1 MSSTMEAKTR
11 LVLDVSMT
19 MCQAT
24 VSVMQ
29 NDTARK
35 VVVSLVQDGRPFH
48 IPPGAYVTF
57 QARRE
62 IDGEEYPIFDA
73 CTVDHVRNA
82 ILYDIPGN
90 TTAREGVFEGQFL
103 IMDRDGSTLFCPK
116 MTLVVRQNLFQISVL
131 ESAGFSALQG
141 LVEQFRDESGEMD
154 ARMDALS
161 DNLDI
166 LKDDM
171 KKVAKDLSLTIG
183 EETGDIQLKSGGDV
197 LSQVSL
203 GGLEL
208 KLNGKI
214 LSLAMVTGA
223 ATILLGSCVLDGI
236 TGGGNDCKWTETE
249 REQLATVLEH
259 NAYADTEALETA
271 QTLIE
276 SLRGG
281 GTQEPAEPEPAYI
294 TLTFSL
300 PGAVAV
306 IGGNTIVDGS
316 GYTVEAGTTARQVTV
331 RPVSSDSA
339 AWPSDGAV
347 ITVGGDVPSDGQEV
361 TLDGLSCYQFTVV
374 PSADMVVSCT
384 LASLVPEEPW
394 VPVELRVICSLPQT
408 VSFDET
414 YVLYTGAGMK
424 YSTVESLKDCL
435 TVKCTYERTGET
447 KTETVDKAGYTLSS
461 MTYGTGTA
469 AITATDGTDTLTVS
483 FGDLTEQVHLVL
495 TTEDEFESMSISYD
509 TANVHVGE
517 AVSGMF
523 DTIGLVVRMKYQGD
537 VAITSE
543 NWASYVSF
551 IDTTEGIDGDREAV
565 SGKQN
570 FEISPVDAT
579 EKVVVTVNGCFTVAM
594 TLNGC
599 TSNLPG
605 GLYLGGYTHNFVIT
619 PDAGYELEDGD
630 IVIGGAG
637 TYTINE
643 NGTATVT
650 LNTMVEDI
658 AVVVNASMVA
668 ATHTVTFVADGVTVG
683 TVTFAE
689 GDDSVTEPDVPPK
702 AHYTGAWPSYT
713 LGTADI
719 TVEAVYTPITYT
731 ITFVDDGGNHAV
743 TYTVLTADTVT
754 APTVTARDG
763 YTAAW
768 PSWSVGYDNGQTV
781 EAVYT
786 PITLTGIT
794 AAYSGGTVAAGTT
807 LDQLTG
813 ITVTAAYSDGS
824 TATVASGDY
833 TLSGTLTAGQDNTV
847 TVTYQGKTAT
857 FSVTVEAEP
866 ATLTGITAAY
876 SGGTVA
882 AGTTL
887 DQLTG
892 ITVTATYSDGS
903 TATLAAGDYTLS
915 GTLTA
920 GQDNTVTVAYQGKTA
935 TFTVTVEAES
945 AEVTETEIAFTWTG
959 NAKLAYA
966 IGGEATSTVNSSTNY
981 AYAHSQMVPMES
993 GKTYKFVIGKVSAL
1007 GDKRQWAVRIVFVD
1021 DNNIIRAST
1030 EEFAKKVDNV
1040 TVENIVTG
1048 LTCVSGSNVSLATGF
1063 YVREY
1068 YSSSTGGN
1076 VGNPIVNGMTDLTH
1090 LYKVG

>member
-1 MSSTMEAKTR
+1 MGITKTSLAVREAMR
-11 LVLDVSMT
+11 
-19 MCQAT
+19 
-24 VSVMQ
+24 
-29 NDTARK
+29 RK
-35 VVVSLVQDGRPFH
+35 SPANMPDDPSRRGWTTEEIKR
-48 IPPGAYVTF
+48 AY
-57 QARRE
+57 
-62 IDGEEYPIFDA
+62 
-73 CTVDHVRNA
+73 
-82 ILYDIPGN
+82 YDYVI
-90 TTAREGVFEGQFL
+90 
-103 IMDRDGSTLFCPK
+103 GSTNSILSELDRIIDQYNGGDGALIGHMQELYSKLTEALRELSSIPARVSDLEA
-116 MTLVVRQNLFQISVL
+116 TL
-131 ESAGFSALQG
+131 G
-141 LVEQFRDESGEMD
+141 SGP
-154 ARMDALS
+154 
-161 DNLDI
+161 
-166 LKDDM
+166 
-171 KKVAKDLSLTIG
+171 LSLTIG

-236 TGGGNDCKWTETE
+236 TGGGNDCKWTDTE

-271 QTLIE
+271 QSLIE

-281 GTQEPAEPEPAYI
+281 GTEEPVEPETEYI
-294 TLTFSL
+294 TMTFSL

-306 IGGNTIVDGS
+306 IGGDTIVDGAT
-316 GYTVEAGTTARQVTV
+316 YIVEKSTNAMQVTV
-331 RPVSSDSA
+331 RPMSESQS
-339 AWPSDGAV
+339 AWPTDGAV
-347 ITVGGDVPSDGQEV
+347 ITVSGAVPSDGQEM
-361 TLDGLSCYQFTVV
+361 TLDGLSCYQFTIV
-374 PSADMVVSCT
+374 PSADMVISCT

-447 KTETVDKAGYTLSS
+447 KTEEVEYELTSITFGKGS
-461 MTYGTGTA
+461 
-469 AITATDGTDTLTVS
+469 ITATDGSDTLTVR

-495 TTEDEFESMSISYD
+495 TTEDEFESMSISYN

-523 DTIGLVVRMKYQGD
+523 DTIGLIISMKYQGQ
-537 VAITSE
+537 VPVTSE
-543 NWASYVSF
+543 NWESYVSF

-619 PDAGYELEDGD
+619 PDTGYELVEGD
-630 IVIGGAG
+630 VVLGGGG
-637 TYTINE
+637 TVTYSGD
-643 NGTATVT
+643 GTATVT
-650 LNTMVEDI
+650 LETLVNDI
-658 AVVVNASMVA
+658 SIVVNATQVVE
-668 ATHTVTFVADGVTVG
+668 THTVTFVADGVTVD

-689 GDDSVTEPDVPPK
+689 GDTSVTEPDVPPK
-702 AHYTGAWPSYT
+702 EHYTGAWEEYT

-743 TYTVLTADTVT
+743 TYTVLTASEVT
-754 APTVTARDG
+754 APTVTPRDG

-768 PSWSVGYDNGQTV
+768 PSWSVGYDNSQTV
-781 EAVYT
+781 TAVYT
-786 PITLTGIT
+786 QITLTGIT
-794 AAYSGGTVAAGTT
+794 ATYSGGS
-807 LDQLTG
+807 L
-813 ITVTAAYSDGS
+813 
-824 TATVASGDY
+824 
-833 TLSGTLTAGQDNTV
+833 
-847 TVTYQGKTAT
+847 
-857 FSVTVEAEP
+857 
-866 ATLTGITAAY
+866 
-876 SGGTVA
+876 A

-903 TATLAAGDYTLS
+903 TATVAAGEYTLG

-920 GQDNTVTVAYQGKTA
+920 GQDNTVTVTYQGKTA
-935 TFTVTVEAES
+935 TFAVTVEAEA
-945 AEVTETEIAFTWTG
+945 AEVTETEIELTWTDA
-959 NAKLAYA
+959 NLAYTV
-966 IGGEATSTVNSSTNY
+966 GSEATSTTGTSAY
-981 AYAHSQMVPMES
+981 PYAHSQKITMEA
-993 GKTYKFVIGKVSAL
+993 GRTYKVTTGEISTLKDTLGK
-1007 GDKRQWAVRIVFVD
+1007 WNYRIVFVD
-1021 DNNIIRAST
+1021 DGNIVRAT
-1030 EEFAKKVDNV
+1030 TGLLAENTDNV
-1040 TVENIVTG
+1040 TVENIVTDP
-1048 LTCVSGSNVSLATGF
+1048 TFENGSDVSLATGF
-1063 YVREY
+1063 YIREY
-1068 YSSSTGGN
+1068 TAGPTGGN
-1076 VGNPIVNGMTDLTH
+1076 VGNPVSVGMAALTH

>member
-1 MSSTMEAKTR
+1 MSSTMEARTR

-35 VVVSLVQDGRPFH
+35 VIVSLVQDGRPFQ
-48 IPPGAYVTF
+48 IPPGAYVIF

-62 IDGEEYPIFDA
+62 VDGEEYPIFDA

-82 ILYDIPGN
+82 ILYDIPEN
-90 TTAREGVFEGQFL
+90 TTAKEGVFEGQFL

-131 ESAGFSALQG
+131 ESDGFSALQG

-166 LKDDM
+166 LQDDM

-183 EETGDIQLKSGGDV
+183 EDTGNIKLMSGSRM

-281 GTQEPAEPEPAYI
+281 GTQEPEPVYI
-294 TLTFSL
+294 TMTFSM

-316 GYTVEAGTTARQVTV
+316 AYIVEASTTAIQVTV
-331 RPVSSDSA
+331 RPVSSEKS

-347 ITVGGDVPSDGQEV
+347 FTVGGAVPSDGQEV
-361 TLDGLSCYQFTVV
+361 TLDGLSCYRFSVV
-374 PSADMVVSCT
+374 PSADMTVSCS

-408 VSFDET
+408 VSFDDT

-424 YSTVESLKDCL
+424 YSTVESLKDVL

-447 KTETVDKAGYTLSS
+447 KTEEVAYELTSIAFA
-461 MTYGTGTA
+461 TGS
-469 AITATDGTDTLTVS
+469 ITATDGTDTLTVR

-523 DTIGLVVRMKYQGD
+523 DTIGLIISMKYQGQ
-537 VAITSE
+537 VPVTSE
-543 NWASYVSF
+543 NWESYVSF
-551 IDTTEGIDGDREAV
+551 IDTTEGIDGDREAI
-565 SGKQN
+565 SGKQD
-570 FEISPVDAT
+570 FEISPIDAT

-605 GLYLGGYTHNFVIT
+605 GLYLGGYTHSFVIT
-619 PDAGYELEDGD
+619 PDTGYELVEGD
-630 IVIGGAG
+630 VVLGGGG
-637 TYTINE
+637 TVTYSGD
-643 NGTATVT
+643 GTATVT
-650 LNTMVEDI
+650 LETLVDDI
-658 AVVVNASMVA
+658 SVVVNASMVVS
-668 ATHTVTFVADGVTVG
+668 THTVTFVADGVTVD

-689 GDDSVTEPDVPPK
+689 GAASVTEPDVPPK
-702 AHYTGAWPSYT
+702 AHYTGEWPSYI
-713 LGTADI
+713 LGTEDI

-731 ITFVDDGGNHAV
+731 ITFVDDGGSHAV
-743 TYTVLTADTVT
+743 TYTVLTASEVT
-754 APTVTARDG
+754 APTVTPRDG

-768 PSWSVGYDNGQTV
+768 HSWSVGYDNSQTV
-781 EAVYT
+781 TAVYT
-786 PITLTGIT
+786 QITLTGIT
-794 AAYSGGTVAAGTT
+794 ATYSGG
-807 LDQLTG
+807 
-813 ITVTAAYSDGS
+813 S
-824 TATVASGDY
+824 
-833 TLSGTLTAGQDNTV
+833 
-847 TVTYQGKTAT
+847 
-857 FSVTVEAEP
+857 
-866 ATLTGITAAY
+866 
-876 SGGTVA
+876 VA

-903 TATLAAGDYTLS
+903 TATVAAGEYTLG

-920 GQDNTVTVAYQGKTA
+920 GQDNTVTVTYQGMTA
-935 TFTVTVEAES
+935 TFTVTVEEAE
-945 AEVTETEIAFTWTG
+945 ATETEIELTWTQ
-959 NAKLAYA
+959 AKLAYTV
-966 IGGEATSTVNSSTNY
+966 GSEATSTTGTS
-981 AYAHSQMVPMES
+981 AFPYAHSQKITMEA
-993 GKTYKFVIGKVSAL
+993 GRTYKVTTGEISTLKDTLGK
-1007 GDKRQWAVRIVFVD
+1007 WNYRIVFVD
-1021 DNNIIRAST
+1021 DGNIVRAT
-1030 EEFAKKVDNV
+1030 TGLLAENTDNV
-1040 TVENIVTG
+1040 TVENIVTDP
-1048 LTCVSGSNVSLATGF
+1048 TFENGSDVSLATGF
-1063 YVREY
+1063 YIREY
-1068 YSSSTGGN
+1068 TAGPTGGN
-1076 VGNPIVNGMTDLTH
+1076 IGNPVSVGMAALTH

>member
-1 MSSTMEAKTR
+1 MSSTMEARTR

-35 VVVSLVQDGRPFH
+35 VIVSLVQEGRPFH
-48 IPPGAYVTF
+48 IPPGAYVIF

-90 TTAREGVFEGQFL
+90 TTAKEGVFEGQFL

-131 ESAGFSALQG
+131 KSEGFSALQG

-154 ARMDALS
+154 ARVDALS

-183 EETGDIQLKSGGDV
+183 EDTGNIKLMSGSEM

-281 GTQEPAEPEPAYI
+281 GTQEPAEPEPVYI
-294 TLTFSL
+294 TMTFSM

-316 GYTVEAGTTARQVTV
+316 AYIVEASTNAIQVTV
-331 RPVSSDSA
+331 RPVSSDNS
-339 AWPSDGAV
+339 AWPSDGAA
-347 ITVGGDVPSDGQEV
+347 ITVGGAVPSDGQEV

-374 PSADMVVSCT
+374 PSADMTVSCT
-384 LASLVPEEPW
+384 LADLTPEEPW
-394 VPVELRVICSLPQT
+394 VAVSLSVSCSLPASGSDT
-408 VSFDET
+408 GS
-414 YVLYTGAGMK
+414 YLLYTGTGRR
-424 YSTVESLKDCL
+424 YGTVASLREVL
-435 TVKCTYERTGET
+435 TVTCRYERTGEA
-447 KTETVDKAGYTLSS
+447 KEEVITEDSYTLSS
-461 MTYGTGTA
+461 SLFGTGEIA
-469 AITATDGTDTLTVS
+469 EASDGTDTLTIS
-483 FGDLTEQVHLVL
+483 LGDLTAQVYLILVA
-495 TTEDEFESMSISYD
+495 EDECQGMTVAYNAAS
-509 TANVHVGE
+509 VHVGDN
-517 AVSGMF
+517 VSNIF
-523 DTIGLVVRMKYQGD
+523 STIGLKVAMKYQGE
-537 VAITSE
+537 VAITKD
-543 NWASYVSF
+543 NWADYVEIYSYTDSAS
-551 IDTTEGIDGDREAV
+551 GDRAV
-565 SGKQN
+565 SSGQETFAVIPAGTN
-570 FEISPVDAT
+570 APGSDAT
-579 EKVVVTVNGCFTVAM
+579 KYRDILVNGCYSVTM

-605 GLYLGGYTHNFVIT
+605 GLYLGGANHVFTVT
-619 PDAGYELEDGD
+619 PNTGYELVTGD
-630 IVIGGAG
+630 VVIGGAG

-643 NGTATVT
+643 DGTATVT
-650 LNTMVEDI
+650 LENLAADTS
-658 AVVVNASMVA
+658 VVVNATVVVP
-668 ATHTVTFVADGVTVG
+668 THTVTFVADGVTVG

-689 GDDSVTEPDVPPK
+689 GDTAVAEPDVPPK
-702 AHYTGAWPSYT
+702 EHYTGVWPSYS
-713 LGTADI
+713 LGTTDI

-731 ITFVDDGGNHAV
+731 ITFVDDGGSHAV
-743 TYTVLTADTVT
+743 TYTVLTASEVT
-754 APTVTARDG
+754 APTVTPRDG

-768 PSWSVGYDNGQTV
+768 PSWSVGYDNSQTV
-781 EAVYT
+781 TAVYT
-786 PITLTGIT
+786 QITLTGIT
-794 AAYSGGTVAAGTT
+794 ATYSGG
-807 LDQLTG
+807 
-813 ITVTAAYSDGS
+813 S
-824 TATVASGDY
+824 
-833 TLSGTLTAGQDNTV
+833 
-847 TVTYQGKTAT
+847 
-857 FSVTVEAEP
+857 
-866 ATLTGITAAY
+866 
-876 SGGTVA
+876 VA

-903 TATLAAGDYTLS
+903 TATLAAGEYTLG

-920 GQDNTVTVAYQGKTA
+920 GQDNTVTVTYQGMTA
-935 TFTVTVEAES
+935 TFTVTVEEEPAG
-945 AEVTETEIAFTWTG
+945 ETEIALTWTAG
-959 NAKLAYA
+959 KLAYA
-966 IGGEATSTVNSSTNY
+966 IGSAATTTTASSDF
-981 AYAHSQMVPMES
+981 AYAHSQKITMEA
-993 GKTYKFVIGKVSAL
+993 GMTYKVVTGEISAMKSEHPNLGK
-1007 GDKRQWAVRIVFVD
+1007 WNYRIVFVD
-1021 DNNIIRAST
+1021 DDNIIRATT
-1030 EEFAKKVDNV
+1030 EIQAENADNV
-1040 TVENIVTG
+1040 TVENIVTDP
-1048 LTCVSGSNVSLATGF
+1048 TFVAGSDVSLATGF

-1068 YSSSTGGN
+1068 TAGSTGGN